1 MAHGYN
7 NFMNNKDFH
16 PANFT
21 NQRRIWEAEQK
32 KAQEQKQQDELR
44 QQYLKEQEIY
54 RSKEL
59 LGKANPLDFMYE
71 PPPGFVKDEESRNE
85 CEGKLELKFDWQKPG
100 RTAPREEFAKDME
113 LRDQP
118 FGVAVRNVK
127 CIKCGKWGHIN
138 TDRECPL
145 FGKLKSST
153 VKEEATSQPVSVSQD
168 SVDDGLMF
176 RQCVRDR
183 VVDSSASNQQILA
196 SDEETEIQDLL
207 TGMDSK
213 ERKKMLRKLKRIQA
227 KHDVVDHRKQHKHKK
242 STKHKSRKSTQQI
255 KGSRH
260 KSERSRRKRKHSD
273 SSDSLVTDSETDSEK
288 KTRLKENPKSWQKRK
303 SVRDREKR
311 RPSDSSDSS
320 PYRSATKEKKHPRVE
335 SN

>member
-21 NQRRIWEAEQK
+21 NQKRIWEAEQR
-32 KAQEQKQQDELR
+32 KAQEEKQQEELR

-59 LGKANPLDFMYE
+59 LGKANPLDFMYD
-71 PPPGFVKDEESRNE
+71 PPPGFVKDEEE
-85 CEGKLELKFDWQKPG
+85 DKEGEGKLELKFEWQKPG
-100 RTAPREEFAKDME
+100 RSAPREEFSKDME

-145 FGKLKSST
+145 FGKIKPSA
-153 VKEEATSQPVSVSQD
+153 VGGEAPTAQPAPPSQHSGE
-168 SVDDGLMF
+168 DGLMF

-183 VVDSSASNQQILA
+183 VVDPTASNQQLLP

-207 TGMDSK
+207 ATMSSK
-213 ERKKMLRKLKRIQA
+213 ERKKVLRKLARIEA
-227 KHDVVDHRKQHKHKK
+227 KGDSSERSQKHKLKKK
-242 STKHKSRKSTQQI
+242 SKSRKKEKQ
-255 KGSRH
+255 SRH
-260 KSERSRRKRKHSD
+260 S
-273 SSDSLVTDSETDSEK
+273 
-288 KTRLKENPKSWQKRK
+288 
-303 SVRDREKR
+303 REKEGKRVKR
-311 RPSDSSDSS
+311 RHC
-320 PYRSATKEKKHPRVE
+320 EG
-335 SN
+335 

>member
-1 MAHGYN
+1 
-7 NFMNNKDFH
+7 
-16 PANFT
+16 
-21 NQRRIWEAEQK
+21 
-32 KAQEQKQQDELR
+32 
-44 QQYLKEQEIY
+44 LKEQEIY

-227 KHDVVDHRKQHKHKK
+227 KHDVVDHRKQHKHKP
-242 STKHKSRKSTQQI
+242 KHKSRRKSTQQI